1 MHKESERNYCM
12 NLNMTL
18 SDDGKELQFV
28 VSRASFSC
36 PIIVML
42 APLPDHGVGSK
53 SITIWKQ

>member
-1 MHKESERNYCM
+1 M

-18 SDDGKELQFV
+18 SDDGKELKFV
-28 VSRASFSC
+28 VSRVSFSC

-42 APLPDHGVGSK
+42 PLLPDHGVGSK